1 MSGESG
7 ADGDGAAGADPNA
20 RPLRVAVTGTPGT
33 GKSTATALLEDEY
46 DVIHLNDLIKGDD
59 ALWTERDVDRDTLV
73 ADLDA
78 VRERLDDWSGVLDSH
93 LAHRFAV
100 DRVVVLRCHP
110 ETIEAR
116 LRERGEAEA
125 TAEENSEPGEPS
137 RALARKAHENAEPD
151 EPSRALARKAHENA
165 EPDEPS
171 RALAR
176 KAHENAE
183 PGEPPRALARK
194 AHENAESEA
203 LDVILSEAVAEHGV
217 ENVYE
222 IDTTDRDPAAVADEI
237 RAAIRGEREPSA
249 GTVDFI
255 DYISRAREDRDGK

>member
-165 EPDEPS
+165 EP
-171 RALAR
+171 
-176 KAHENAE
+176 
-183 PGEPPRALARK
+183 GEPPRALARK